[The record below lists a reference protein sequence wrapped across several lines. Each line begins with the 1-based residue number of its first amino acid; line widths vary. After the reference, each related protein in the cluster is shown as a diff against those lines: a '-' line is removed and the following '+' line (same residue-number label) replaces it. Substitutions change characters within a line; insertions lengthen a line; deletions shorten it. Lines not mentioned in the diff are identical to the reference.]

1 MTQYSESVEFVS
13 NLIIVI
19 WRTLIVTERYIGQFG
34 QKMDKSVNEKRKLFI
49 LPQIIKVYFFF
60 VLLLFLVK
68 SNIK

>member
-60 VLLLFLVK
+60 VLLFLVK